1 MARENL
7 KRARNDAGM
16 TQQAVADKLGISLRY
31 YCHIEAGT
39 RTGDFE
45 IWDQLE
51 DMFGVHQRMLREQ
64 DGSGKSF
71 ESVVREIWRK
81 REGDVRLD

>member
-1 MARENL
+1 MRCKKEARRDCNHG
-7 KRARNDAGM
+7 RATLRDARAKSGM
-16 TQQAVADKLGISLRY
+16 TQQQVADALGISLRY

-51 DMFGVHQRMLREQ
+51 DMFGVHQRELREV
-64 DGSGKSF
+64 DR
-71 ESVVREIWRK
+71 SVFPKTRS
-81 REGDVRLD
+81 D